1 MMNITIK
8 MKYMIIK
15 WILKKNININDKDNT
30 DNILYK
36 EYLSLKMINQFI
48 QKLRELKMENK
59 N

>member
-48 QKLRELKMENK
+48 QKLRELKMLLQ
-59 N
+59 